1 MRFSQRQIDFI
12 QKPFNHTLEVCEG
25 TPRSGK
31 TTAGVFRYARFI
43 VETTD
48 QNHLVCAYNQ
58 EQAFRL
64 FMECDGFGLM
74 HIFPN
79 SQLKSGRYGD
89 HLEVQTS
96 RGLKRIYYKGGG
108 KKDSRNAITGL
119 SFGSIAF
126 MEIDLLHM
134 DFIQECF
141 RRTMASSMRYHYSD
155 CNPPSPNHPVIKEVF
170 EIQDTDW
177 WHWTIEHNP
186 IITKQ
191 RKKELYNILK
201 KNSYLFKRD
210 WLGLRVIPEGVIYSM
225 FDPDKHTKEEIL
237 GKPLEMYFTA
247 DGGNADATSCSCNI
261 VSLDDGK
268 YRLNRVGHY
277 YHSGAD
283 TGRTKAMSEYA
294 VEIQKFINYFTN
306 KYPEIMLTEIFV
318 DPSCKS
324 LREELR
330 LLGIATKPAMN
341 NAKDIKGSS
350 KGIEVGIERTQNAIE
365 GGLFN
370 LVENDRYGHY
380 NLLKEIGL
388 YCRDDNGKPIDKY
401 NHAMDELRYS
411 INYFYKRYVIR

>member
-1 MRFSQRQIDFI
+1 MQFSQKQIDFI

-31 TTAGVFRYARFI
+31 TTAGVFRYARYL

-48 QNHLVCAYNQ
+48 QNHLVGAYNQ

-64 FMECDGFGLM
+64 FMECDGYGLI

-79 SQLKSGRYGD
+79 GELKSGRYGD
-89 HLEVQTS
+89 HLEIQTS

-119 SFGSIAF
+119 SFGSVAL

-134 DFIQECF
+134 EFIQECF

-170 EIQDTDW
+170 EVQDTDW
-177 WHWTIEHNP
+177 WHWTIQDNP
-186 IITKQ
+186 IISER
-191 RKKELYNILK
+191 RKEELYKILK
-201 KNSYLFKRD
+201 KNPYLFKRD

-225 FDPDKHTKEEIL
+225 FDPDKHIKTKLE
-237 GKPLEMYFTA
+237 GKPFEMFFSA

-261 VSLDDGK
+261 VTLKDDQ
-268 YRLNRVGHY
+268 YTLNRVGHY
-277 YHSGAD
+277 YHSGAE
-283 TGRTKAMSEYA
+283 TGNTKAMSEYA
-294 VEIQKFINYFTN
+294 KEIRDFANYFIN
-306 KYPEIMLTEIFV
+306 KYKGVMMTDFFV

-330 LLGIATKPAMN
+330 LVGIDTKPAMN
-341 NAKDIKGSS
+341 NSKDIKGSS
-350 KGIEVGIERTQNAIE
+350 KGIEVGIERGQNLIDQGRLSLIE
-365 GGLFN
+365 N
-370 LVENDRYGHY
+370 NVYGHY
-380 NLLKEIGL
+380 YFLKEIGL
-388 YCRDDNGKPIDKY
+388 YCRDDNGKPVDKY
-401 NHAMDELRYS
+401 NHSLDELRYS
-411 INYFYKRYVIR
+411 CNYFYKRYVL